1 VADSPNRDVLAF
13 FSLDRLE
20 VIGQEIDAR
29 QTANHRG
36 IGTNSGSSGCS
47 ALIGYGGRCTAR
59 IVSEE
64 TKKLLQQ
71 LLQGRPVK
79 LVGTDS
85 VLAVAARHIASSAD
99 ASISHL
105 VLRKQSEVPE
115 IADRN

>member
-1 VADSPNRDVLAF
+1 VASAADACATLGYRRVADSPNRDVLAF

-36 IGTNSGSSGCS
+36 IGTDSGSSGCS
-47 ALIGYGGRCTAR
+47 ALIGDGGRCTAR

-79 LVGTDS
+79 LVGTDF
-85 VLAVAARHIASSAD
+85 VLAVAREAHC
-99 ASISHL
+99 
-105 VLRKQSEVPE
+105 QFG
-115 IADRN
+115 